1 MKPHLKAT
9 GKIRN
14 ETEMHKEQKEFILGG
29 VLPPC
34 LRQTWGLCVEFTVF
48 HTSRWNSM
56 SRVRWPC
63 IPWRQLFSLC
73 LNIFSIPTLT
83 LCHCW
88 PEPMTPEVL
97 TKFCPSNICL
107 LFTLCF
113 WTSHSPLQQ
122 PTSLVDS
129 DSLFQ
134 SKPFTLFLWG
144 SPLCRHFG
152 F

>member
-14 ETEMHKEQKEFILGG
+14 ERERRKEQKEFILGG
-29 VLPPC
+29 VLPLC
-34 LRQTWGLCVEFTVF
+34 LRETWGLCVEFTVF
-48 HTSRWNSM
+48 HTSRWNSL
-56 SRVRWPC
+56 SRARWPC
-63 IPWRQLFSLC
+63 IPWQRLSSLC
-73 LNIFSIPTLT
+73 LNIFSVPKLT
-83 LCHCW
+83 LCHGW

-97 TKFCPSNICL
+97 TKSCPSNICL

-113 WTSHSPLQQ
+113 WTSHSPLPQ
-122 PTSLVDS
+122 PSSLIDS

-144 SPLCRHFG
+144 PPSCRHFD